1 MNTIIDTDALL
12 GIAYAQD
19 AHYAQATT
27 LLTLFVQKKAEIIIL
42 PTTMCEFS
50 LLATSRIGMVKTK
63 EVTQTLMSGNYTI
76 LPITDQL
83 VRQAFDLYRE
93 QTSKEESLFDC
104 YNMVIARM
112 FHADCIFSFDRG
124 YTKNGLVLAE
134 DFFKK
139 CGSHP

>member
-1 MNTIIDTDALL
+1 MNTVIDTDALL

-19 AHYAQATT
+19 AHYTQATSI
-27 LLTLFVQKKAEIIIL
+27 LAAFVRGNAQIIVL

-50 LLATSRIGMVKTK
+50 LLATSRIGMAKTK
-63 EVTQTLMSGNYTI
+63 EVVKTLMSGKYTI
-76 LPITDQL
+76 LPITDAL
-83 VRQAFDLYRE
+83 VRHAFDLYLR

-104 YNMVIARM
+104 YNMVIATM

-124 YTKNGLVLAE
+124 YTKNGFVLAE

-139 CGSHP
+139 RAVA

>member
-12 GIAYAQD
+12 GIANAQD
-19 AHYAQATT
+19 AHYTQATT
-27 LLTLFVQKKAEIIIL
+27 LLTFFVQEKAEIIIL

-83 VRQAFDLYRE
+83 VRQAFDLYRA

-104 YNMVIARM
+104 YNMVIAKM
-112 FHADCIFSFDRG
+112 FNTDCIFSFDRG
-124 YTKNGLVLAE
+124 YTKNGFVLAE
-134 DFFKK
+134 DFFKNRTIA
-139 CGSHP
+139 